1 MWDVL
6 SAIIPPAVVA
16 AVFCT
21 AIYKLLRSEMAP
33 RTSDG
38 RRVSERPARRAEAT
52 TFANSDGAEATQGKP
67 RESAGDV
74 ETERGGSDAERD

>member
-38 RRVSERPARRAEAT
+38 RRVSERPARRGESTSIAIEDDA
-52 TFANSDGAEATQGKP
+52 
-67 RESAGDV
+67 ESAQGNPRKSAEDT
-74 ETERGGSDAERD
+74 ETERGGSNAERD